1 MSAAIWSFAP
11 LSIKPTNDNLPIDG
25 SFSSSVAK
33 IAAILP
39 NEHWINPVGM
49 TMAFWFQVNIYN
61 NDSKALKGLTLNLT
75 ITNVSADLYN
85 WGTYEPI
92 GTIQPG
98 ETLMVQ
104 VYVLAGLDRLNQV
117 SGNTAVVQLLLDD
130 KILDEGS
137 LILPKWG

>member
-1 MSAAIWSFAP
+1 M
-11 LSIKPTNDNLPIDG
+11 
-25 SFSSSVAK
+25 
-33 IAAILP
+33 
-39 NEHWINPVGM
+39 
-49 TMAFWFQVNIYN
+49 
-61 NDSKALKGLTLNLT
+61 NLT